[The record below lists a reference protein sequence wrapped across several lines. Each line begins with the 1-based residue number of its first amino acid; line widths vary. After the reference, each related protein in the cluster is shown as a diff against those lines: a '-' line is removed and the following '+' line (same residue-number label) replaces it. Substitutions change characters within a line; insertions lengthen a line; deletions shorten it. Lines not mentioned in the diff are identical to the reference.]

1 MKNELINEV
10 TRIKSMMIINESS
23 LINEITLPGILTQL
37 MKVLK
42 SEEKVILGK
51 FLKNEIIDEV
61 EKAAFSKFANSGKGK
76 LFISNLKNRVN
87 NEIFDTL
94 KQKRA
99 LKNIEKMEQSAK
111 DWKAVKSSVKPPIQ
125 PPVELGTISDEAKA
139 LFGNINKKIT
149 PEQAAL
155 LDNASKKIYNGVQK
169 LNQKEL
175 LVLTDELRS
184 VGVSIQKAIDKLNSS
199 KILAQQQKA
208 KLAQQSWN
216 NLQKQIKTVTDNIMK
231 FPLWKSIKSIIKITL
246 GVFALAILLGV
257 GYAIKNTQ
265 VGVWI
270 GDLISNVPNPLSPAN
285 PTNGNTPNTPPSGSG
300 GALGNTD
307 Y

>member
-1 MKNELINEV
+1 MEDKLINEV
-10 TRIKSMMIINESS
+10 NRIKSMMIISESS
-23 LINEITLPGILTQL
+23 LINEITLPRIIKAL
-37 MKVLK
+37 MSVLK
-42 SEEKVILGK
+42 SEEKILISK

-61 EKAAFSKFANSGKGK
+61 EKAAFSKFANSAKGK

-94 KQKRA
+94 KQKTA
-99 LKNIEKMEQSAK
+99 LSKIAKMEQSAK
-111 DWKAVKSSVKPPIQ
+111 DWKAVKSSVKPPVK

-139 LFGNINKKIT
+139 LFGSINKKIT

-208 KLAQQSWN
+208 KLAQQSWD
-216 NLQKQIKTVTDNIMK
+216 NLQKQIKVVTDNVMK

-257 GYAIKNTQ
+257 GYAIKNTKL
-265 VGVWI
+265 GEWI
-270 GDLISNVPNPLSPAN
+270 GGLISNVPNPLSPAN
-285 PTNGNTPNTPPSGSG
+285 QTNGNTPNTPPAPQKGKY
-300 GALGNTD
+300 D
-307 Y
+307 

>member
-1 MKNELINEV
+1 MEDKLINEV
-10 TRIKSMMIINESS
+10 NRIKSMMIINEAS
-23 LINEITLPGILTQL
+23 LINEITLPRIIKEL
-37 MKVLK
+37 MSVLK
-42 SEEKVILGK
+42 SEEKILISK

-61 EKAAFSKFANSGKGK
+61 EKAAFSKFANSAKGK

-94 KQKRA
+94 KQKTA
-99 LKNIEKMEQSAK
+99 LSKIAKMEQSAK
-111 DWKAVKSSVKPPIQ
+111 DWKAVKSSVKPPVK

-139 LFGNINKKIT
+139 LFGSINKKIT

-208 KLAQQSWN
+208 KLAQQSWD
-216 NLQKQIKTVTDNIMK
+216 NLQKQIKVLTDNVMK
-231 FPLWKSIKSIIKITL
+231 FPLWKSIKSIIKISL
-246 GVFALAILLGV
+246 GVFALAIILGV
-257 GYAIKNTQ
+257 AFTFKNTKI
-265 VGVWI
+265 GVYL
-270 GDLISNVPNPLSPAN
+270 GDLISNIPNVLSPAN

>member
-1 MKNELINEV
+1 MEDKLINEV
-10 TRIKSMMIINESS
+10 NRIKSMMIINESS
-23 LINEITLPGILTQL
+23 LINEITLPRIIKEL
-37 MKVLK
+37 MSVLK
-42 SEEKVILGK
+42 SEEKILISK

-61 EKAAFSKFANSGKGK
+61 EKAAFSKFANSAKGK

-99 LKNIEKMEQSAK
+99 LKNIEKMEQSAN
-111 DWKAVKSSVKPPIQ
+111 DWKAVKSSVKPPVK

-208 KLAQQSWN
+208 KLAQQSWD
-216 NLQKQIKTVTDNIMK
+216 NLQKQIKVVTDNVMK
-231 FPLWKSIKSIIKITL
+231 FPLWKSIKSIIKISL
-246 GVFALAILLGV
+246 GVFALAIILGV
-257 GYAIKNTQ
+257 AFTFKNTKI
-265 VGVWI
+265 GVYL
-270 GDLISNVPNPLSPAN
+270 GDLISNIPNVLSPAN
-285 PTNGNTPNTPPSGSG
+285 PTNGNTPNTPPAPQKGKY
-300 GALGNTD
+300 D
-307 Y
+307 

>member
-1 MKNELINEV
+1 MEDKLINEV
-10 TRIKSMMIINESS
+10 NRIKSMMIINEVS
-23 LINEITLPGILTQL
+23 LINEITLPRIIKEL
-37 MKVLK
+37 MSVLK
-42 SEEKVILGK
+42 SEEKILISK

-61 EKAAFSKFANSGKGK
+61 EKAAFSKFANSAKGK

-87 NEIFDTL
+87 NEILDTL

-111 DWKAVKSSVKPPIQ
+111 DWKAVKSSVKPPVK

-208 KLAQQSWN
+208 KLAQQSWD

-231 FPLWKSIKSIIKITL
+231 FPLWKSIKSIIKISL
-246 GVFALAILLGV
+246 GVFALAVILGV
-257 GYAIKNTQ
+257 AFTFKNTKI
-265 VGVWI
+265 GVYL
-270 GDLISNVPNPLSPAN
+270 GDLISNIPNVLSPAN
-285 PTNGNTPNTPPSGSG
+285 PTNGNTPNTPPVPQKGKY
-300 GALGNTD
+300 D
-307 Y
+307 